1 MKNFPWRTMPTGWF
15 QVAWSDELKPG
26 EIRPMRYFKRDLI
39 AYRGASGQVHVL
51 DAYCAHLGAHLGYG
65 GTVVD
70 DDIVCPFHH
79 WRWNCEGCTVDI
91 PYSAR
96 KTQAKRIPTWAVRE
110 LEPYVFVWH
119 DAAGLPP
126 SWEPEKPPLSQPL
139 EDYYPVWPDG
149 ARRFEGVTMQ
159 PQLLIENLP
168 DIFHFRYVHGT
179 GTVPT
184 FVDFSTDG
192 HRIHSRQE
200 FTAPLDAQGEDL
212 SSAGDGDFDVSVQ
225 GLGILLT
232 NINGLNVAQAA
243 CVTPIDDEKSDFHF
257 TVFVPRSMPAKQAAG
272 LYKLQFKLVVE
283 DFPIWEHLCYQ
294 ERPPFA
300 PEEAPAYQAVRKW
313 VPQFHPHEPKP

>member
-1 MKNFPWRTMPTGWF
+1 
-15 QVAWSDELKPG
+15 
-26 EIRPMRYFKRDLI
+26 
-39 AYRGASGQVHVL
+39 
-51 DAYCAHLGAHLGYG
+51 
-65 GTVVD
+65 
-70 DDIVCPFHH
+70 
-79 WRWNCEGCTVDI
+79 
-91 PYSAR
+91 
-96 KTQAKRIPTWAVRE
+96 VRE
-110 LEPYVFVWH
+110 LEPYVFIWH

-126 SWEPEKPPLSQPL
+126 SWEPEKPPLTHPL

-200 FTAPLDAQGEDL
+200 FTAPLDAVGEDL
-212 SSAGDGDFDVSVQ
+212 SSAGSGEFDVSVQ

-232 NINGLNVAQAA
+232 NINGLNVAQSA
-243 CVTPIDDEKSDFHF
+243 CVTPIDDETSDFHF
-257 TVFVPRSMPAKQAAG
+257 TVFVPRSIPEQQAAG

-294 ERPPFA
+294 EHPPFV
-300 PEEAPAYQAVRKW
+300 PEEAKAYQAVRKW